1 MCSALPKSHICGC
14 CCAHCAK
21 RTSCVSMRRVRSVS
35 GHVSPVRCLKPAPL
49 GSRGITRVHRYYG
62 RLRLPTNLLPSSL
75 FRLVG
80 ECACAQAVGSPGLL
94 PILVVRLG
102 AAFDPGW
109 AWPACLGTGHTVACW
124 RLETIGPFQ
133 RGHYGTQHLHGRR
146 YPLPLLLACFRAYA
160 SSAPLPAHLQGS
172 IPGPWLA
179 VTGAGFPPVRIGSI
193 AQPQPRPGP
202 KRFSEISNLSV
213 VTHNGSKLNF

>member
-1 MCSALPKSHICGC
+1 MCPLFVVSNRRPLAPAALPAFIATMDASDF
-14 CCAHCAK
+14 
-21 RTSCVSMRRVRSVS
+21 
-35 GHVSPVRCLKPAPL
+35 PPP
-49 GSRGITRVHRYYG
+49 
-62 RLRLPTNLLPSSL
+62 LLPSSL

-80 ECACAQAVGSPGLL
+80 ECAYAPAVGSPGLL

-133 RGHYGTQHLHGRR
+133 RGHYGTPHLHGRR

-160 SSAPLPAHLQGS
+160 SRALLPASLQGS

-179 VTGAGFPPVRIGSI
+179 VTGTGFAPVRIGSI
-193 AQPQPRPGP
+193 AQPQPRPDP
-202 KRFSEISNLSV
+202 TVLYPTVLYPTVLLQFLQFYSWTLQLCL
-213 VTHNGSKLNF
+213 TP

>member
-1 MCSALPKSHICGC
+1 MSALYRACGFC
-14 CCAHCAK
+14 RAHCVK

-49 GSRGITRVHRYYG
+49 GSRRITGVHRYSG
-62 RLRLPTNLLPSSL
+62 HLRLPTDLLPSSL

-80 ECACAQAVGSPGLL
+80 KCAYAHAVGSPGLP

-102 AAFDPGW
+102 AALDPGW
-109 AWPACLGTGHTVACW
+109 AWPACLCTGHAVACW

-133 RGHYGTQHLHGRR
+133 HGHFGTPHLHGRH

-160 SSAPLPAHLQGS
+160 SSALLPAHLQGS

-179 VTGAGFPPVRIGSI
+179 VTGTGFAPVRIGGI
-193 AQPQPRPGP
+193 AQPQPSLTLITRWLTRITRVALP
-202 KRFSEISNLSV
+202 
-213 VTHNGSKLNF
+213 